1 MPCSGLQKILAPGL
15 LPDTQLLSRNFL
27 GEGEP
32 EPSPPTSEPA
42 TEAASVLTGLA
53 AVEPIKPILT
63 ACDNEVTEP
72 VPPEAPEAVKDDIAA
87 CAAAAAAK
95 LSLFCRRF
103 TNNELVKL
111 LSLCSNLTLEEDIA
125 LEDELLEDEASE
137 AASEAAVTDE
147 AHDEAFAAEDVA
159 EEVFSDF
166 IDDDLRCLSSSSVI
180 RVMDMI

>member
-32 EPSPPTSEPA
+32 EPSPPTSEPV
-42 TEAASVLTGLA
+42 EAASVLTGL

-72 VPPEAPEAVKDDIAA
+72 VPPEAAEAVRDDIAA

-125 LEDELLEDEASE
+125 LEDELLEAEASE
-137 AASEAAVTDE
+137 AASEAVTDE

>member
-42 TEAASVLTGLA
+42 EAASVLTGL

-72 VPPEAPEAVKDDIAA
+72 VAPEAPEAVRDDIAA

-125 LEDELLEDEASE
+125 LEDELLEDEAASE

>member
-42 TEAASVLTGLA
+42 DAASVLTGL

-111 LSLCSNLTLEEDIA
+111 LSLCSNLTLEDIV
-125 LEDELLEDEASE
+125 EDELRLEEIEADASDEVFDVSVVDEA
-137 AASEAAVTDE
+137 
-147 AHDEAFAAEDVA
+147 AEVL
-159 EEVFSDF
+159 SDF
-166 IDDDLRCLSSSSVI
+166 NDDDLRCLSSSSDIIVI
-180 RVMDMI
+180 DMI

>member
-42 TEAASVLTGLA
+42 TAASVLTGLA
-53 AVEPIKPILT
+53 AEPIKPILT

-72 VPPEAPEAVKDDIAA
+72 VPPEAAEAVRDDIAA

-125 LEDELLEDEASE
+125 LEDELLEDEAASE